1 MTKAISN
8 FEIERVIKEINNN
21 DLNENFVDLFPS
33 NRINKFI
40 MFERMMP
47 VKKYPFIISNISLGI
62 ME

>member
-40 MFERMMP
+40 MYETMMP
-47 VKKYPFIISNISLGI
+47 GKKYPFIISTISLGI